1 MDIQFVFGNP
11 VKGKKKTKQKGKRS
25 MAKKKSKKRP
35 LRNKKGQ
42 FVKRSKAKK
51 AKKSRKNP
59 EVVRYLKKSKPRYM
73 KRARAYI
80 TSKDVDSVR
89 SAVSS
94 LGAKLRGVQADI
106 ATGVVGSKGAS
117 GARKRTLAA
126 REKKLAKM
134 LERLEKRAV
143 QDSLGRKAMTDRGYV
158 EGSSKYVG
166 LKGLKRSNPV
176 AKGKKGKKAKKAK
189 KKARFLSGKTKLSAL
204 LKAATPKKSV
214 RGKYKRKG
222 KVAKVRVS
230 RSAYRRAKN
239 PIFGGSMIQS
249 YLAHSAGEAGGLL
262 VGGALYGLAGSLIGR
277 IPVIGP
283 KVVETLRKVPVVG
296 PSLPTLL
303 AGVVLVK
310 LGERQRIDALR
321 MVGKGLIGATVVGI
335 GVQVSQKIPGLASSG
350 APSLAGVDYTA
361 LDGVDFTAMG
371 ADVESADFGSL
382 GDAQMGE
389 IAYGELPEGLSGVDF
404 TMGDGADFG
413 ELPEGLGE
421 GQMG

>member
-51 AKKSRKNP
+51 SKSRRNP
-59 EVVRYLKKSKPRYM
+59 DVVRYLKKVKPRYM
-73 KRARAYI
+73 KRARAYVVK
-80 TSKDVDSVR
+80 KDLDSVTGEIAR
-89 SAVSS
+89 LKSMV
-94 LGAKLRGVQADI
+94 GPRGDDGFGNI
-106 ATGVVGSKGAS
+106 IGGATGS
-117 GARKRTLAA
+117 RKKAV
-126 REKKLAKM
+126 
-134 LERLEKRAV
+134 EKRAKKFEKLLTRLAKRV
-143 QDSLGRKAMTDRGYV
+143 DSDDRARKEMKKRGLK
-158 EGSSKYVG
+158 EGTTKYVNV
-166 LKGLKRSNPV
+166 KGIKRSNPV
-176 AKGKKGKKAKKAK
+176 AKKKSSKKKPAK
-189 KKARFLSGKTKLSAL
+189 KKVRYMSGKTKLSAL

-222 KVAKVRVS
+222 RVAKVRVS

-239 PIFGGSMIQS
+239 PIGGMDMIQS

-277 IPVIGP
+277 IPVVGP
-283 KVVETLRKVPVVG
+283 KVVDTLRKVPVVG

-303 AGVVLVK
+303 AGVLLVK

-350 APSLAGVDYTA
+350 APKLAGVDYTA

-371 ADVESADFGSL
+371 ADVDAADFG
-382 GDAQMGE
+382 GEGQMGE

>member
-1 MDIQFVFGNP
+1 
-11 VKGKKKTKQKGKRS
+11 
-25 MAKKKSKKRP
+25 MAKKKSKKRT

-51 AKKSRKNP
+51 TRRARNPERVRYAKKP
-59 EVVRYLKKSKPRYM
+59 KKPGMM
-73 KRARAYI
+73 KGFRTYYVPSDI
-80 TSKDVDSVR
+80 SYGKE
-89 SAVSS
+89 S
-94 LGAKLRGVQADI
+94 LER
-106 ATGVVGSKGAS
+106 
-117 GARKRTLAA
+117 LAA
-126 REKKLAKM
+126 RVNELTGKPGMRKK
-134 LERLEKRAV
+134 
-143 QDSLGRKAMTDRGYV
+143 QIRKAIAKRSKAEKLLKRFEALVASDGVRRKQAQDRGYTEASV
-158 EGSSKYVG
+158 KYFKP
-166 LKGLKRSNPV
+166 KGLSPKRSNPV
-176 AKGKKGKKAKKAK
+176 AKKKKSSKKKHAK
-189 KKARFLSGKTKLSAL
+189 KKVRYMSGKSKLSAL
-204 LKAATPKKSV
+204 LKAATPKHPV

-222 KVAKVRVS
+222 RVAKVRVS

-283 KVVETLRKVPVVG
+283 KVVDTLRKVPVVG

-335 GVQVSQKIPGLASSG
+335 GVQVSQKIPGLAPAG
-350 APSLAGVDYTA
+350 AAKLAGVDYTA
-361 LDGVDFTAMG
+361 LDGVDFTSMG
-371 ADVESADFGSL
+371 SDVDAADFG
-382 GDAQMGE
+382 GDGQLGE